1 MQTLGRFKPFQ
12 QVAGK
17 TELGST
23 ITQDGMAE
31 LKAMSSTITQGGRE
45 WTVTRLPSAL
55 DASRSTNRVRPW
67 LNRDQEAV
75 RQIERIARARRDNG
89 IPSPEEWM
97 W

>member
-1 MQTLGRFKPFQ
+1 MQTLGRFEPFQ

-31 LKAMSSTITQGGRE
+31 LKAMSSTITHGGRE